1 MPPNYD
7 IIAYYHLLGYNNTR
21 KIMKKI
27 NTRRIY
33 YLIRHKYLNVNN
45 AVVVL
50 ALVVGFGWVMGSI
63 GVMQRNYD
71 LQKEVNYKKRELQF
85 AELETA
91 RLQLEN
97 RYYKTDEYQE
107 LAVRKNLG
115 LVMPGERVLILPANS
130 PAVKAAD
137 KAASTTIEV
146 QKEERS
152 NYQQWMDFLF
162 GSGGSGS

>member
-1 MPPNYD
+1 
-7 IIAYYHLLGYNNTR
+7 
-21 KIMKKI
+21 MKKI
-27 NTRRIY
+27 NISRLY
-33 YLIRHKYLNVNN
+33 YLFRHKYINVNN
-45 AVVVL
+45 VVVAI
-50 ALVVGFGWVMGSI
+50 ALLIGFGWVLGSI

-71 LQKEVNYKKRELQF
+71 LQKDVNYKKRELQF

-97 RYYKTDEYQE
+97 RYYKTNEYQE

-130 PAVKAAD
+130 ASVKAAD
-137 KAASTTIEV
+137 KANQTTVEV
-146 QKEERS
+146 QQEKQS

-162 GSGGSGS
+162 GSGS